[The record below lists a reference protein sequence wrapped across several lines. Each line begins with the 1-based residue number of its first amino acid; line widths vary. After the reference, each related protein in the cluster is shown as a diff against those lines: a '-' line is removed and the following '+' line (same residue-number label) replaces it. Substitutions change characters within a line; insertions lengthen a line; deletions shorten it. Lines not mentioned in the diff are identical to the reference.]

1 MNSMISEMEQWRIL
15 HNASRVL
22 VDTDSFAF
30 KRRIVEL
37 LIFPFTCSV
46 YVVAPVFFIVSHNR
60 SYEIK
65 FSSPHIIDRYAHY
78 CL

>member
-1 MNSMISEMEQWRIL
+1 MNSMMSEMEQRRIL

-22 VDTDSFAF
+22 VDTESFAF
-30 KRRIVEL
+30 SRRIVEL
-37 LIFPFTCSV
+37 LIFPLTCRV
-46 YVVAPVFFIVSHNR
+46 YVVAPVFFIVSHKR

-65 FSSPHIIDRYAHY
+65 LFSPHIIDIYIHY